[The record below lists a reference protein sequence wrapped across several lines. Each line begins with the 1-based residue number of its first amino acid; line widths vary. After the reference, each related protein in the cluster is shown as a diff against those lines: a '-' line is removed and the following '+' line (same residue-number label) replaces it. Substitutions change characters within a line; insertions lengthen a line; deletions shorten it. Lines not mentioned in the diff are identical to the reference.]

1 MVEIKSGIDISG
13 VKEQLKKRINL
24 LNECIFNQGE
34 KPKFFIGLINLDS
47 NKIENLTKYSGTE
60 FNFNDNTLIICC
72 IDSEYC
78 GIYLS
83 YEVSNDY
90 LLHKDLKNLEAKIDN
105 TKKDLESKIEGL
117 DAKVGG
123 LDAKID
129 NT

>member
-13 VKEQLKKRINL
+13 VKEQLKKKINL

-34 KPKFFIGLINLDS
+34 KPIFFIGLINLDS
-47 NKIENLTKYSGTE
+47 NKIENLTKYSD
-60 FNFNDNTLIICC
+60 FNDNTLIICC

-78 GIYLS
+78 GIDLS

-105 TKKDLESKIEGL
+105 TKKDLEAKIEGL